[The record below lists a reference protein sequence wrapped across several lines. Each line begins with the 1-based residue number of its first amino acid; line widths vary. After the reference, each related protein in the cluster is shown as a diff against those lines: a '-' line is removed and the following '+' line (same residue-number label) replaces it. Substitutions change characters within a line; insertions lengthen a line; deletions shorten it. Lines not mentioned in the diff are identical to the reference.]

1 MPSAR
6 QKCQGSRTGEGEV
19 PKVIRDCIQ
28 GDYCIADY
36 IIQDVGLRDSFK
48 ACIEMRW
55 QRIGDESTEA
65 SDRERIARFISDL
78 PNGDFIHESKSLF
91 QVEEWMA
98 WKDQAVR
105 IAKCFLA
112 GRGQPDSPLAR
123 DLENGSIDE
132 WLHDYIWLEADL
144 YENWWKLVHTKE
156 GSIKVA
162 LKKIWGYPFNSSL
175 ELFQEMVRADLE
187 GEFAN
192 CLKSRYCYKAKE
204 IKKIAILKRKAHRG
218 KLSKPEREE
227 MYALID
233 KHGPYPIWYDRV
245 ISVSEWL
252 AKRDPFIQERL
263 RTNGEIID
271 AIAKRQIKRN
281 CDPRLKHHKDISHT
295 WENGIR
301 GKGIKPGWKL

>member
-1 MPSAR
+1 
-6 QKCQGSRTGEGEV
+6 
-19 PKVIRDCIQ
+19 
-28 GDYCIADY
+28 
-36 IIQDVGLRDSFK
+36 
-48 ACIEMRW
+48 MRW

-78 PNGDFIHESKSLF
+78 PNGDFIHVSKSLF

-98 WKDQAVR
+98 WKDRAVR

-112 GRGQPDSPLAR
+112 GRGQPVSPLAR

-132 WLHDYIWLEADL
+132 WLHDYIWLEAEL

-156 GSIKVA
+156 SSIKAA
-162 LKKIWGYPFNSSL
+162 LKPIWKYPFNSSL

-218 KLSKPEREE
+218 ELSKPEQEQ
-227 MYALID
+227 MYELID
-233 KHGPYPIWYDRV
+233 KHAPYPIWYDRV

-271 AIAKRQIKRN
+271 AIAKMQIKRN
-281 CDPRLKHHKDISHT
+281 FPPNPKHHKDVSHT
-295 WENGIR
+295 WEKGIR
-301 GKGIKPGWKL
+301 RKGIKPGWKL